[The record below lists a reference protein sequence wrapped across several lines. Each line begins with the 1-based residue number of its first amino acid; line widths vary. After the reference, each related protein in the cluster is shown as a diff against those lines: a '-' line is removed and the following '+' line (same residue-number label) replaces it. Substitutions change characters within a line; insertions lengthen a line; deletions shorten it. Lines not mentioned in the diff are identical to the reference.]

1 MYMYCS
7 VYTRIEEGDGLE
19 ARGLRVVDGEVAH
32 RQRER
37 LDHLIDHS
45 LHTRV
50 RDALLDA
57 RLHSAPN
64 RNTCTSKCNN
74 AHALYI
80 YEYNPNT
87 DTTSDHTRAR
97 GHTVQNSYSNSMKMN
112 TLYTM

>member
-64 RNTCTSKCNN
+64 RNTRTSKCNN

-80 YEYNPNT
+80 YEYNTQPLT
-87 DTTSDHTRAR
+87 PHPITQEHGAIQYRIHTRIR
-97 GHTVQNSYSNSMKMN
+97 
-112 TLYTM
+112 